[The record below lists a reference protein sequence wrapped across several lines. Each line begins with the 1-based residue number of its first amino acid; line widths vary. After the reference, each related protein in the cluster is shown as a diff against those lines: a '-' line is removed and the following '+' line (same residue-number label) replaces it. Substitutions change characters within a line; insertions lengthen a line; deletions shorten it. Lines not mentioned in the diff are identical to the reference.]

1 MLLQASESALC
12 SWLSGEAPWVAVAP
26 IDDGPM
32 ESDVVPHVVE
42 DPVAL
47 LCSVMSCASSG
58 VTNICGTQ
66 AEGGTIWS
74 AVAVDDGLMRCSRGR
89 TAVADDGPASP
100 GNSDHGLTLDV
111 VMIVA
116 KRRCYSF

>member
-32 ESDVVPHVVE
+32 ESDVAPHVVE

-58 VTNICGTQ
+58 VTNICGSVQITS
-66 AEGGTIWS
+66 G
-74 AVAVDDGLMRCSRGR
+74 
-89 TAVADDGPASP
+89 SP
-100 GNSDHGLTLDV
+100 IYVGYCG
-111 VMIVA
+111 IA
-116 KRRCYSF
+116 K

>member
-12 SWLSGEAPWVAVAP
+12 SWLSREAPCFAFAS

-42 DPVAL
+42 DPIVL

-58 VTNICGTQ
+58 FTNICGYSHKARSQ
-66 AEGGTIWS
+66 MFK
-74 AVAVDDGLMRCSRGR
+74 VAASR
-89 TAVADDGPASP
+89 T
-100 GNSDHGLTLDV
+100 
-111 VMIVA
+111 
-116 KRRCYSF
+116 